1 MSDSVLV
8 IDNDP
13 NIVDLLSYF
22 FERRGYTVHAAMDGA
37 DGLRQAMTHHP
48 SVVICDVLMEPLH
61 GFQVLEGIRG
71 RRELDDT
78 VVIMVSAKSF
88 RPDIERA
95 LQLGADDYVV
105 KPFLMEELLQTVQQR
120 SADRRKGPMTVRFW
134 GTRGSIAA
142 PGPGTTRYGGN
153 TSCVELRCGGDII
166 IFDAGTGIRGLG
178 EALLREYGGRPLTVH
193 LFISHTHWDHIQGFP
208 FFMPAYQATS
218 TINVYGPSGQGRPLE
233 RLLRGQMD
241 PDYFPVALGDMGA
254 TIRVHEYRTGEFAL
268 GDTTVRAHYL
278 NHPGMT
284 LGYRVTHGGRSV
296 VYATDNEPYRHT
308 LARFGRLAESAE
320 GFGALLDQD
329 LVRFVAGA
337 DLYIGEAQYTDEEYP
352 QKVGWGHSSVTATV
366 EVALQAGVNT
376 LALYHHDPM
385 HTDEVVTSMEAAARR
400 IIQSRG
406 VEMRCFAAQ
415 EGQVIEV

>member
-37 DGLRQAMTHHP
+37 DGLNQALAHRP
-48 SVVICDVLMEPLH
+48 GVVICDVIMEPLH
-61 GFQVLEGIRG
+61 GFQVLEGIRA

-120 SADRRKGPMTVRFW
+120 RAARRKGTMTVRFW
-134 GTRGSIAA
+134 GTRGSIAT

-153 TSCVELRCGGDII
+153 TSCVELRCGGEIL

-178 EALLREYGGRPLTVH
+178 EALMREFEGRPLIVH
-193 LFISHTHWDHIQGFP
+193 LFVSHTHWDHIQGFP

-233 RLLRGQMD
+233 KLLRGQMD

-254 TIRVHEYRTGEFAL
+254 AIRVHEYRSGDFAIGE
-268 GDTTVRAHYL
+268 TTVRAHYL

-284 LGYRVTHGGRSV
+284 LGYRVTHAGKSV

-308 LARFGRLAESAE
+308 LARFGRRESAE
-320 GFGALLDQD
+320 GFGAQLDES
-329 LVRFVAGA
+329 LVRFVADA

-352 QKVGWGHSSVTATV
+352 AKIGWGHSSVTATV
-366 EVALQAGVNT
+366 EVALQARVKA

-385 HTDEVVTSMEAAARR
+385 HPDDVVAAMEAAARR
-400 IIQSRG
+400 AIQGRG
-406 VEMRCFAAQ
+406 VDLRCFAAQ